1 MRAPA
6 EDTVD
11 DGDTRSVGF
20 KPYSI
25 NGQLSHEHR
34 RQPG

>member
-6 EDTVD
+6 EDTLVE
-11 DGDTRSVGF
+11 GGTRSVGF